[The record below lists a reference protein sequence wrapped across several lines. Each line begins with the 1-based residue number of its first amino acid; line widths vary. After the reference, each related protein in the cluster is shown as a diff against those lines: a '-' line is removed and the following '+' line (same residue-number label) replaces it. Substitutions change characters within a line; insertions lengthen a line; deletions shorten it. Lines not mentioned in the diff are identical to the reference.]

1 MKNFQELYDVSDMK
15 IAKDV
20 RNTFNL
26 GLSRVSINAPSQI
39 AKINQEV
46 FKEKSSSA
54 NVVYKTLKLEYA
66 IQVWYKAA
74 LISKDNP
81 GDGTHFYWWLH
92 WVNDETPF
100 RHLEYSNF
108 YSDITIEELN
118 SRFWQLLERIANT
131 REIKV
136 SEGFQFNKDTNK
148 YNSVNISCDVIVD
161 CENAREICVK
171 DIYNYPFC
179 EEKKSFTWEEI
190 KDFFCE
196 LTLPQ
201 LELVFYE
208 NIQRIDLTK
217 YAWHRD
223 LEIWRE
229 EYIKH
234 IIIGYSVWRNEEWLD
249 WWCRGYAL
257 AKQLCKILP
266 SNIRLGYGNFEQCNN
281 VISKWGSRWELN
293 TKGCKVIVSADMSQ
307 KSKEGLFIQKAYIDY
322 AFDEDEL
329 LNYKFEVDQD
339 CHRNSFAS

>member
-136 SEGFQFNKDTNK
+136 PEGFQFNKDTNK

-161 CENAREICVK
+161 CENARE
-171 DIYNYPFC
+171 NM
-179 EEKKSFTWEEI
+179 
-190 KDFFCE
+190 
-196 LTLPQ
+196 
-201 LELVFYE
+201 
-208 NIQRIDLTK
+208 
-217 YAWHRD
+217 
-223 LEIWRE
+223 
-229 EYIKH
+229 
-234 IIIGYSVWRNEEWLD
+234 
-249 WWCRGYAL
+249 
-257 AKQLCKILP
+257 CKRYL
-266 SNIRLGYGNFEQCNN
+266 
-281 VISKWGSRWELN
+281 
-293 TKGCKVIVSADMSQ
+293 
-307 KSKEGLFIQKAYIDY
+307 
-322 AFDEDEL
+322 
-329 LNYKFEVDQD
+329 
-339 CHRNSFAS
+339 

>member
-1 MKNFQELYDVSDMK
+1 MQEK
-15 IAKDV
+15 
-20 RNTFNL
+20 
-26 GLSRVSINAPSQI
+26 
-39 AKINQEV
+39 
-46 FKEKSSSA
+46 
-54 NVVYKTLKLEYA
+54 
-66 IQVWYKAA
+66 
-74 LISKDNP
+74 
-81 GDGTHFYWWLH
+81 
-92 WVNDETPF
+92 
-100 RHLEYSNF
+100 
-108 YSDITIEELN
+108 
-118 SRFWQLLERIANT
+118 
-131 REIKV
+131 
-136 SEGFQFNKDTNK
+136 
-148 YNSVNISCDVIVD
+148 
-161 CENAREICVK
+161 ICVK

-208 NIQRIDLTK
+208 NIQRIYLTK

-249 WWCRGYAL
+249 WWSRGYAL

-339 CHRNSFAS
+339 CHNLYPKDLILLCANGMLRYQIGTVLRVDENSIIVHVNRWLDISEEYTIELIDVK